1 MKSQSKMQIWLLIIE
16 GTQNNQ
22 KEGLKWEVEKG
33 LLNEKLT
40 FIAGDKRRPPGCVPC
55 RPYSS
60 ARGSQLAR
68 NTLQYITDPQRQG
81 RPMGMGG
88 SQVQGSNLPSSY
100 VTLSKSPY
108 LSEPPFHQGHN
119 EDRDSPPG
127 LWQRRT
133 NKAYGS
139 ISYRP
144 THMAQCKRS
153 VPIWVTA
160 ELKKDY
166 TPLLKPHLG
175 PSESES
181 LGVGLPR

>member
-1 MKSQSKMQIWLLIIE
+1 MCPVGLTHLHVAVSWPGTPFSTSQ
-16 GTQNNQ
+16 TH
-22 KEGLKWEVEKG
+22 KG
-33 LLNEKLT
+33 RE
-40 FIAGDKRRPPGCVPC
+40 DQWVW
-55 RPYSS
+55 
-60 ARGSQLAR
+60 
-68 NTLQYITDPQRQG
+68 
-81 RPMGMGG
+81 GG

-139 ISYRP
+139 ISYRH